1 VVWCGVVRQVLVL
14 FQEDLLRNTLRALR
28 QVPPLAYLAPK

>member
-1 VVWCGVVRQVLVL
+1 MLCGVVRQVLVL

-28 QVPPLAYLAPK
+28 QVPIYATI